1 MDHPNIELEV
11 KFYISNLEKLET
23 QLKNLGAKLV
33 QNRTQE
39 YNLRFDTPLGDF
51 ALGYRVLRLRQ
62 DTAIRLTY
70 KGPGEIQDGVRS
82 RQEIE
87 IIVDDFDQAQALL
100 EALGYQIS
108 MVYEKYRMGYELDGV
123 LVTLDELPYG
133 DFVEI
138 EGPDT
143 DGIKKVS
150 TKLGLK
156 WDSRILESYA
166 ILFDTLKRNL
176 DISIGNLTFAD
187 FNGILVTPDHLG
199 VGQGDG

>member
-1 MDHPNIELEV
+1 MDQSNIELEV
-11 KFYISNLEKLET
+11 KFYISNLDKLES

-33 QNRTQE
+33 QSRTQE

-62 DTAIRLTY
+62 DNAIRLTY
-70 KGPGEIQDGVRS
+70 KGPGEIKNGVRS

-87 IIVDDFDQAQALL
+87 IIVDDFDQAQTLL

-143 DGIKKVS
+143 EGIKNVS
-150 TKLGLK
+150 AKLGLK
-156 WDSRILESYA
+156 WDARILESYA
-166 ILFDTLKRNL
+166 ILFDVLKNNL
-176 DISIGNLTFAD
+176 DISIEKLTFSD

-199 VGQGDG
+199 VSPGDR

>member
-70 KGPGEIQDGVRS
+70 KGPGEVQDGVRL

-87 IIVDDFDQAQALL
+87 VVVDDFDQTQALL

-143 DGIKKVS
+143 NGIKNVS
-150 TKLGLK
+150 TKLGLN

-166 ILFDTLKRNL
+166 ILFDVLKRNL
-176 DISIGNLTFAD
+176 DISIENLTFAD

-199 VGQGDG
+199 VGLGDG